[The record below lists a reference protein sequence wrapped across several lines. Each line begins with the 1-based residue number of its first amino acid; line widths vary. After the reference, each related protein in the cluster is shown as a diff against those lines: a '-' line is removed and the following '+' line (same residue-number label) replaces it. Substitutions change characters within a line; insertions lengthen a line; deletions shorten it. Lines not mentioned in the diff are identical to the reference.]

1 MVSSHASAYTS
12 VSMLMGS
19 TANDFVAKI
28 SKALTE
34 AERKGIHVTA
44 GAGSCDLEAQQFDW
58 HSSQEEEQAP
68 LGRPH
73 HLETPPG
80 PRDPGSPDGT
90 SRLCYFLDGVQS
102 SRELG
107 RIEMAP
113 VIVATVA
120 AAIVNRCDRR
130 FSRIPLES
138 PPVVVQAVLLPR
150 SVGAAGVEAFWE
162 LLSQA
167 GFSELGPDEVPSSP
181 HLILDSA
188 EYMAEEDPSDYAG
201 MRERSRVR
209 VRALRER
216 LEGGMLRQW
225 EGDDRTLED
234 PDAWIAVDGQLKDI
248 RESNR
253 HAIGLIKSVAR
264 PEFVGKD
271 VGMLLDLKPG
281 MRTTSFVPDWQ
292 LRRDPGERRTSWY
305 MRVWPQQ
312 RGADALGSLMRVE
325 AHRDISTDQVDEITR
340 WILAE
345 RAPLAK
351 PDPRWPAMI
360 YPIRYVEK
368 ILKPLVQGSERAYAR
383 LERQLAANGR
393 N

>member
-1 MVSSHASAYTS
+1 
-12 VSMLMGS
+12 MLMGS

-28 SKALTE
+28 SDAL
-34 AERKGIHVTA
+34 AGAGRKGIYVTA
-44 GAGSCDLEAQQFDW
+44 GAGTCDLEGQQF
-58 HSSQEEEQAP
+58 SRRASEEEEHVP
-68 LGRPH
+68 TGRPH
-73 HLETPPG
+73 HLEEPPG
-80 PRDPGSPDGT
+80 PRDLGGHDGT

-102 SRELG
+102 SREIG

-138 PPVVVQAVLLPR
+138 PPALVQAVILPR
-150 SVGAAGVEAFWE
+150 SAGDARVEAFWE
-162 LLSQA
+162 LLLEA
-167 GFSELGPDEVPSSP
+167 GFSELGPDETPSSP
-181 HLILDSA
+181 HLVLDSA
-188 EYMAEEDPSDYAG
+188 QYMAETDPSDYVG
-201 MRERSRVR
+201 MRERARVR

-216 LEGGMLRQW
+216 LEGGMLRGW
-225 EGDDRTLED
+225 ELDDRTLED
-234 PDAWIAVDGQLKDI
+234 RDAWIAVDGQLENI

-253 HAIGLIKSVAR
+253 RAIGLIKSVAR

-271 VGMLLDLKPG
+271 VGMLLDLEPG
-281 MRTTSFVPDWQ
+281 MRTTSFIPDWQ
-292 LRRDPGERRTSWY
+292 ITLDPGKQRTSWY
-305 MRVWPQQ
+305 LRMWPPQ

-325 AHRDISTDQVDEITR
+325 APRDLEPDRIDEISR

-360 YPIRYVEK
+360 YPIHYVEK

>member
-1 MVSSHASAYTS
+1 
-12 VSMLMGS
+12 MLAGS
-19 TANDFVAKI
+19 TSKDFVAKI
-28 SKALTE
+28 SDALSG
-34 AERKGIHVTA
+34 AERRGIYVTA
-44 GAGSCDLEAQQFDW
+44 GAGSCDMEAQQFSH
-58 HSSQEEEQAP
+58 HSVEEEEP
-68 LGRPH
+68 VPTGRPH
-73 HLETPPG
+73 HLEEPPG
-80 PRDPGSPDGT
+80 PRDLGNHDGT

-107 RIEMAP
+107 RVEMAP

-130 FSRIPLES
+130 FSRMPIES
-138 PPVVVQAVLLPR
+138 PPTVVQAVILPR
-150 SVGAAGVEAFWE
+150 SAGDARVEAFWE
-162 LLSQA
+162 LLLKA
-167 GFSELGPDEVPSSP
+167 GFSELGPDEVPSYP
-181 HLILDSA
+181 HLVLDSA
-188 EYMAEEDPSDYAG
+188 EYMAEADSSDYVG
-201 MRERSRVR
+201 MRERARVR

-216 LEGGMLRQW
+216 LEGGMMRRW
-225 EGDDRTLED
+225 ELDDRTLED

-253 HAIGLIKSVAR
+253 RAIGLIKSVAR

-271 VGMLLDLKPG
+271 VGMLLDLEPG

-292 LRRDPGERRTSWY
+292 LRRDPSERRTSWY
-305 MRVWPQQ
+305 LRMWPPQ

-325 AHRDISTDQVDEITR
+325 APRDMEPDIVDEVSR

-360 YPIRYVEK
+360 YPIHYVEK
-368 ILKPLVQGSERAYAR
+368 ILKPLVQGSERAYTR
-383 LERQLAANGR
+383 LGRQLASNGR

>member
-1 MVSSHASAYTS
+1 
-12 VSMLMGS
+12 MLAGS
-19 TANDFVAKI
+19 TSKDFVAKI
-28 SKALTE
+28 SDALSG
-34 AERKGIHVTA
+34 AERRGIYVTA
-44 GAGSCDLEAQQFDW
+44 GAGSCDMEAQQFSR
-58 HSSQEEEQAP
+58 HSVEEEEP
-68 LGRPH
+68 VPTGRPH
-73 HLETPPG
+73 HLEEPPG
-80 PRDPGSPDGT
+80 PRDLGNHDGT

-107 RIEMAP
+107 RVEMSP

-130 FSRIPLES
+130 FSRMPIES
-138 PPVVVQAVLLPR
+138 PPTVVQAVILPR
-150 SVGAAGVEAFWE
+150 STGDARVEAFWE
-162 LLSQA
+162 LLLKA
-167 GFSELGPDEVPSSP
+167 GFSELGPDEIPSSP
-181 HLILDSA
+181 HLVLDSA
-188 EYMAEEDPSDYAG
+188 EYMAEADPSDYVG
-201 MRERSRVR
+201 MRERARVR

-216 LEGGMLRQW
+216 LEGGMMRRW
-225 EGDDRTLED
+225 ELDDRTLED

-253 HAIGLIKSVAR
+253 RAIGLIKSVAR

-271 VGMLLDLKPG
+271 VGMLLDLEPG

-292 LRRDPGERRTSWY
+292 LRRDPSERRTSWY
-305 MRVWPQQ
+305 LRMWPPQ

-325 AHRDISTDQVDEITR
+325 APRDMEPDIVDEISR

-360 YPIRYVEK
+360 YPIHYVEK
-368 ILKPLVQGSERAYAR
+368 ILKPLVQGSERAYTR
-383 LERQLAANGR
+383 LERQLASNGR

>member
-1 MVSSHASAYTS
+1 MRAGSASK
-12 VSMLMGS
+12 
-19 TANDFVAKI
+19 DFVEKI
-28 SKALTE
+28 SQALE
-34 AERKGIHVTA
+34 GAGRRGIHVTA
-44 GAGSCDLEAQQFDW
+44 GAGSCDLEAQQFGMFLP
-58 HSSQEEEQAP
+58 EEEQTP
-68 LGRPH
+68 VGRPH
-73 HLETPPG
+73 HLESPVG
-80 PRDPGSPDGT
+80 PRDLGGHDGT

-102 SRELG
+102 SREIG
-107 RIEMAP
+107 RIQMSP

-120 AAIVNRCDRR
+120 ATIVNRCERR
-130 FSRIPLES
+130 FSRMPLES
-138 PPVVVQAVLLPR
+138 PPVVVQALILPR
-150 SVGAAGVEAFWE
+150 SAGDPGVEAFWD
-162 LLSQA
+162 LLLAA
-167 GFSELGPDEVPSSP
+167 GFSELGADEVPSSP
-181 HLILDSA
+181 HLVLDSA
-188 EYMAEEDPSDYAG
+188 EYMPDADPSDYVG
-201 MRERSRVR
+201 MRERARVR

-234 PDAWIAVDGQLKDI
+234 PDAWIAVDGQLENI

-253 HAIGLIKSVAR
+253 RAIGLIKSVAR

-271 VGMLLDLKPG
+271 VGMLLGLEPG

-292 LRRDPGERRTSWY
+292 VSLDPGKQRTSWY
-305 MRVWPQQ
+305 LRMWPPQ

-325 AHRDISTDQVDEITR
+325 AARDTGPEQIDEISR

-383 LERQLAANGR
+383 LERQLASNGR
-393 N
+393 S

>member
-1 MVSSHASAYTS
+1 
-12 VSMLMGS
+12 MLMGS
-19 TANDFVAKI
+19 TANDFVAKL
-28 SKALTE
+28 SKALTD
-34 AERKGIHVTA
+34 AERKGIYVTA
-44 GAGSCDLEAQQFDW
+44 EAGSCDLEAQQFDR
-58 HSSQEEEQAP
+58 HPLYEEEQSP
-68 LGRPH
+68 TGHPH
-73 HLETPPG
+73 YLESPSG
-80 PRDPGSPDGT
+80 PRNPGSPDGT

-102 SRELG
+102 SREIG

-120 AAIVNRCDRR
+120 AAIINRCDRR
-130 FSRIPLES
+130 FSRMPLED
-138 PPVVVQAVLLPR
+138 PPVVVQTVILPR
-150 SVGAAGVEAFWE
+150 SVGDARVEAFWE
-162 LLSQA
+162 LLLAA
-167 GFSELGPDEVPSSP
+167 GFSELGPDEIPSSP

-188 EYMAEEDPSDYAG
+188 EYIAEADPSDYVG
-201 MRERSRVR
+201 MKEMSH
-209 VRALRER
+209 VRARAIRER
-216 LEGGMLRQW
+216 LEGGMLRRW
-225 EGDDRTLED
+225 EYDDRVLDSED
-234 PDAWIAVDGQLKDI
+234 WIAVDGQLKDI
-248 RESNR
+248 RETNR
-253 HAIGLIKSVAR
+253 RAIGLIKNVAR

-271 VGMLLDLKPG
+271 VRMLLDLEPG

-292 LRRDPGERRTSWY
+292 LRRDPSERRTSWY

-325 AHRDISTDQVDEITR
+325 APRDTKPETVDEISR

-345 RAPLAK
+345 RVPLAK

-368 ILKPLVQGSERAYAR
+368 ILKPLIQGSERAYTR

>member
-1 MVSSHASAYTS
+1 
-12 VSMLMGS
+12 MLAGS
-19 TANDFVAKI
+19 TSKDFVAKI
-28 SKALTE
+28 SDALSG
-34 AERKGIHVTA
+34 AERRGIYVTA
-44 GAGSCDLEAQQFDW
+44 GAGSCDMEAQQFSR
-58 HSSQEEEQAP
+58 HSVEEEEP
-68 LGRPH
+68 VPTGRPH
-73 HLETPPG
+73 HLEEPPG
-80 PRDPGSPDGT
+80 PRDLGNHDGT

-107 RIEMAP
+107 RVEMAP

-130 FSRIPLES
+130 FSRMPIES
-138 PPVVVQAVLLPR
+138 PPTVVQAVILPR
-150 SVGAAGVEAFWE
+150 SAGDARVEAFWE
-162 LLSQA
+162 LLLKA
-167 GFSELGPDEVPSSP
+167 GFSELGPDEIPSSP
-181 HLILDSA
+181 HLVLDSA
-188 EYMAEEDPSDYAG
+188 EYMAEADPSDYVG
-201 MRERSRVR
+201 MRERARVR

-216 LEGGMLRQW
+216 LEGGMMRRW
-225 EGDDRTLED
+225 ELDNRTLED
-234 PDAWIAVDGQLKDI
+234 SDAWIAVDGQLKDI

-253 HAIGLIKSVAR
+253 RAIGLIKSVAR

-271 VGMLLDLKPG
+271 VGMLLDLEPG

-292 LRRDPGERRTSWY
+292 LRRDPSERRTSWY
-305 MRVWPQQ
+305 LRMWPPQ

-325 AHRDISTDQVDEITR
+325 APRDMEPDIVDEISR

-360 YPIRYVEK
+360 YPIHYVEK
-368 ILKPLVQGSERAYAR
+368 ILKPLVQGSERAYTR
-383 LERQLAANGR
+383 LERQLASNGR

>member
-1 MVSSHASAYTS
+1 MDRLVR
-12 VSMLMGS
+12 
-19 TANDFVAKI
+19 
-28 SKALTE
+28 ALGD
-34 AERKGIHVTA
+34 AGKQGIDIT
-44 GAGSCDLEAQQFDW
+44 AGSCDLEGQQFSR
-58 HSSQEEEQAP
+58 HAAEEEGAFP
-68 LGRPH
+68 TGRPH
-73 HLETPPG
+73 HLEEPPG
-80 PRDPGSPDGT
+80 PRELGDHGGT

-102 SRELG
+102 SREVG
-107 RIEMAP
+107 RIGMSP
-113 VIVATVA
+113 IVVATVA

-130 FSRIPLES
+130 FSRMPLED
-138 PPVVVQAVLLPR
+138 PPVVVQAVILPR
-150 SVGAAGVEAFWE
+150 SAGERRVDSFWN
-162 LLSQA
+162 LLLEA

-188 EYMAEEDPSDYAG
+188 EYMAEADPSDYVG
-201 MRERSRVR
+201 MREMARVR

-216 LEGGMLRQW
+216 LEGGMLRNW
-225 EGDDRTLED
+225 EMDDRTLED
-234 PDAWIAVDGQLKDI
+234 RDAWIAVDGQLKDI

-253 HAIGLIKSVAR
+253 RAIGLIKSVAR

-271 VGMLLDLKPG
+271 VGMLLDLEPG
-281 MRTTSFVPDWQ
+281 MRTTSFIPDWQ
-292 LRRDPGERRTSWY
+292 LRRDPSERRTSWY
-305 MRVWPQQ
+305 LRMWPPQ

-325 AHRDISTDQVDEITR
+325 APRDTGPETVDEISR

-360 YPIRYVEK
+360 YPIHYVEK

>member
-1 MVSSHASAYTS
+1 
-12 VSMLMGS
+12 MGRA
-19 TANDFVAKI
+19 ANDFVAKI
-28 SKALTE
+28 SVAL
-34 AERKGIHVTA
+34 AGAGRRGIHVTV
-44 GAGSCDLEAQQFDW
+44 GAGVCDLEAQQFSRHPAD
-58 HSSQEEEQAP
+58 EEENSS
-68 LGRPH
+68 GRPH
-73 HLETPPG
+73 HLEEPPG
-80 PRDPGSPDGT
+80 PRELGDRGST

-102 SRELG
+102 SREIG
-107 RIEMAP
+107 RIGMSP
-113 VIVATVA
+113 VVVATVA

-130 FSRIPLES
+130 FSRLPLES
-138 PPVVVQAVLLPR
+138 PPAVVQAVILPR
-150 SVGAAGVEAFWE
+150 SAGDAKVGAFWD
-162 LLSQA
+162 LLLEA
-167 GFSELGPDEVPSSP
+167 GFSELGSGEIPSSP

-188 EYMAEEDPSDYAG
+188 EYVAAADPSDYVG
-201 MRERSRVR
+201 MREMARVR

-216 LEGGMLRQW
+216 LEGGMLRTW
-225 EGDDRTLED
+225 ELDNRTLEN

-253 HAIGLIKSVAR
+253 RAIGLIKSVAR

-271 VGMLLDLKPG
+271 VGMLLDLEPG

-292 LRRDPGERRTSWY
+292 LRRERNEWRTSWY
-305 MRVWPQQ
+305 LRMWPPQ

-325 AHRDISTDQVDEITR
+325 AARDTEPEQVEEISR

-360 YPIRYVEK
+360 SPTRYVEK

-383 LERQLAANGR
+383 LERQLASNGR